1 MTAITIY
8 LGLVT
13 PARVLPAGLSAL
25 HVILWKFV
33 LIAFTRVDTD
43 DAKFEP
49 VNVWLQAVRRFRRN
63 LQALGEAER
72 RRHLGAQGL
81 GSDPPSTGALDK
93 ALAPLAHWDP
103 EEGVL
108 ELHPDM
114 SDLFAML
121 EDELITYGTY
131 AHR

>member
-1 MTAITIY
+1 MGRAAHTY
-8 LGLVT
+8 MMG
-13 PARVLPAGLSAL
+13 
-25 HVILWKFV
+25 
-33 LIAFTRVDTD
+33 VDTD
-43 DAKFEP
+43 GAKFEP